1 MFFTF
6 PGLTAAERSI
16 LAMTILRW
24 VIRRDF
30 ESRGIDRL
38 EESTRSHKLMYD
50 KDKPDRP
57 EHRQRV
63 LKQLYD
69 VARKRQMF
77 ERDEMGTSSSQN
89 AKLCAHRDVDGDD
102 VITVSHLYREPGRK
116 RYRHRVR
123 NQGTVELSPPPLE
136 TSSQGQN
143 DGEDQVMLEE
153 QRPPPPLSFQFDQT
167 GQPTPI
173 SMSEEPSIGK
183 DELFDQHSAVQSFS
197 PAGAPESPYLEHPAF
212 RPQQMEQ
219 FSPNTIYRTDYPER
233 QVQQQPPGLQFQAFE
248 SHPMDWQQPTMAS
261 MMSPVASQSSS
272 NANYKPPY
280 EETEASWNNPPHVAS
295 LPISP
300 LQPSVPHNINNP
312 SLVAANMQERSP
324 GSYQMGDARLPMQLG
339 TMGPIPEGYH
349 QVAVA
354 NGMMQS
360 FDASTRPDEVFSQH
374 QQRNSF
380 HAWPSTAAPQQPHT
394 GWQQTGYATNPHS
407 PY

>member
-1 MFFTF
+1 
-6 PGLTAAERSI
+6 
-16 LAMTILRW
+16 MTILRW
-24 VIRRDF
+24 VIRPDF

-38 EESTRSHKLMYD
+38 EESTRSHKLVYD
-50 KDKPDRP
+50 KDKADRP

-63 LKQLYD
+63 LKQLYE
-69 VARKRQMF
+69 VVRKRQMF
-77 ERDEMGTSSSQN
+77 ERDEMGTSTFQN
-89 AKLCAHRDVDGDD
+89 AKLSTHPDVDGDV

-136 TSSQGQN
+136 TSSQDQYE
-143 DGEDQVMLEE
+143 GEDQVMLEK
-153 QRPPPPLSFQFDQT
+153 QPPPPPSFQFDQT

-173 SMSEEPSIGK
+173 SMSEEPSMGR

-197 PAGAPESPYLEHPAF
+197 PGGAPESPYLEHPIF

-219 FSPNTIYRTDYPER
+219 FSPNTMYRADYPER
-233 QVQQQPPGLQFQAFE
+233 QVQQQPPGLQQFQAFE
-248 SHPMDWQQPTMAS
+248 SHQMDWQQPAIAS
-261 MMSPVASQSSS
+261 MTSPVTSQSSS
-272 NANYKPPY
+272 NANYKPPF
-280 EETEASWNNPPHVAS
+280 EEAEVSWNNPQHVAS

-300 LQPSVPHNINNP
+300 LQPTVPHDINNP
-312 SLVAANMQERSP
+312 SVVASNMQERSP
-324 GSYQMGDARLPMQLG
+324 GSYQMGDARLPMQLD
-339 TMGPIPEGYH
+339 TMGPIQERYH

-360 FDASTRPDEVFSQH
+360 FDASARPNEVFPQH

-380 HAWPSTAAPQQPHT
+380 AQWPSTAATQQPQT
-394 GWQQTGYATNPHS
+394 GWQQTDYATNPHS